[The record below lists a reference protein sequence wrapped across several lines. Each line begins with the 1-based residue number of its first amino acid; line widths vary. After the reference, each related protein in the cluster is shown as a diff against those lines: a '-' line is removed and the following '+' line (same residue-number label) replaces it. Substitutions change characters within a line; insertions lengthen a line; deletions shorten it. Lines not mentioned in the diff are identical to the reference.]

1 MCVFK
6 AGKYEF
12 LLKERTYVMGI
23 LNVTPD
29 SFFDGNNYMEPSVA
43 VAHAIQLQAE
53 GADIVDIGAQSTRP
67 GYKEISPEEELE
79 RLIPVLKALKGKLHV
94 PISVD
99 TYYPLV
105 AEKALVHGASII
117 NDVHGLK
124 DKKMLEVVASSDCG
138 VVVMHDGPMNKTKN
152 FFEERLRALRDY
164 NIQKDRICFDPGI
177 GFGKNY
183 NEDVF
188 AIKNIQNYRV
198 DEIPILIGLSNKR
211 VIKNAS
217 GANPMKDRLYS
228 TIAANILAV
237 QNGANFIRV
246 HDVKAHVLALNSY
259 RNILKG

>member
-6 AGKYEF
+6 AERYEF
-12 LLKERTYVMGI
+12 FLKERTYVMGI

-29 SFFDGNNYMEPSVA
+29 SFFDGNNYMEPSLA
-43 VAHAIQLQAE
+43 VAHAIQLQTE

-94 PISVD
+94 PVSVD

-105 AEKALVHGASII
+105 AEKALGHGASII

-138 VVVMHDGPMNKTKN
+138 VVVMHDGPMNKAKD
-152 FFEERLRALRDY
+152 FFEERLMALRDY
-164 NIQKDRICFDPGI
+164 NIQKGRICFDPGI

-198 DEIPILIGLSNKR
+198 DELPILIGLSNKR

-217 GANPMKDRLYS
+217 GANSLKDRLYG